1 MDGYCIIVKGKQIQA
16 VLPQSQIGRLP
27 GYQVIDADGAYVSA
41 GFIELYTHGIEGYD
55 LVPSSILRK
64 LVCSLGKTESS
75 SYEIRLIR
83 ADCI

>member
-55 LVPSSILRK
+55 FMDNQAD
-64 LVCSLGKTESS
+64 
-75 SYEIRLIR
+75 RLKKALI
-83 ADCI
+83 AYAKYGVSNGAA